1 MSRPSFT
8 AKAGCCIA
16 IVTVWAVGASAEMP
30 VPKQTAAPGP
40 AAKLTSD
47 SASAE
52 MSGDHGKALALAE
65 EAIKTDP
72 KDPWAYYDRA
82 DAMAR
87 AGRIDDGVA
96 AFREAERR
104 WPIEDTWG
112 KSVAIWGQADVLNKA
127 GRCGDAAPIYERYAA
142 FVEKADADAA
152 AMARTYAKHCAAK
165 PVLAPA
171 PAPAPK

>member
-1 MSRPSFT
+1 MLRTQSVV
-8 AKAGCCIA
+8 GICVA
-16 IVTVWAVGASAEMP
+16 IVTAWAVDANAEMQ

-52 MSGDHGKALALAE
+52 ISGDHGKALGFAE
-65 EAIKTDP
+65 DAIKTDP
-72 KDPWAYYDRA
+72 KDPWGYYDKA
-82 DAMAR
+82 DAMVR
-87 AGRIDDGVA
+87 EGRTDDGVA

-112 KSVAIWGQADVLNKA
+112 KSVAIWGQADALNKA
-127 GRCGDAAPIYERYAA
+127 GRCGDAAPIYERYAE

-152 AMARTYAKHCAAK
+152 SMARSYAKHCAAK
-165 PVLAPA
+165 PVLAPTP
-171 PAPAPK
+171 PAK

>member
-1 MSRPSFT
+1 MLRTPFVV
-8 AKAGCCIA
+8 GCCVA
-16 IVTVWAVGASAEMP
+16 ILAGWAVDANAEMQ

-52 MSGDHGKALALAE
+52 MSGDHGKSLSLAE
-65 EAIKTDP
+65 DAIKTDP
-72 KDPWAYYDRA
+72 KDPWGYYDKA
-82 DAMAR
+82 NAMAR
-87 AGRIDDGVA
+87 AGRTDDGVA
-96 AFREAERR
+96 AFHEAERR

-127 GRCGDAAPIYERYAA
+127 GRCNDASPIYERYAE
-142 FVEKADADAA
+142 FIEKVDADAA

-171 PAPAPK
+171 PAK